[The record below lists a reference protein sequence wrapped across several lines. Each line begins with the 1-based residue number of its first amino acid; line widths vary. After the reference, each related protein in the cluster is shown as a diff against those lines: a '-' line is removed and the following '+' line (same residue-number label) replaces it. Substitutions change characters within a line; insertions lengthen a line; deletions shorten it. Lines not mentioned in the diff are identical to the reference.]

1 MIPLSIL
8 FNLVSFDD
16 TKMTIMD
23 QINQH
28 TDAKKLLK
36 SLQEVLKSK
45 KITYAELALQM
56 EVSEVTVKRLF
67 SIQNCNLQT
76 VFKICDL
83 VGISFFDLAA
93 LANQEKEVDYVLS
106 EEQEK
111 FFAANPAM
119 FGIFRS
125 LHRGVSPEKLAE
137 AWKLSSQKFFKVL
150 RKIEN
155 YGLLEVLP
163 GNQVRIKAVGNIRFQ
178 HKGPLA
184 RAILRP
190 QIAQFLDHVDV
201 FLKNKDV
208 CMHSAEVELSKTSI
222 TELVEEIH
230 ALGAKYRARALRDKN
245 LLSAD
250 QLQSVHWLYAFAP
263 YETNWQQYELKD

>member
-1 MIPLSIL
+1 M
-8 FNLVSFDD
+8 FNLVSVSD
-16 TKMTIMD
+16 TKVTIMD

-67 SIQNCNLQT
+67 STQNCNLQT

-163 GNQVRIKAVGNIRFQ
+163 SNQVRIKAVGNIRFQ

-201 FLKNKDV
+201 FLKNRDV
-208 CMHSAEVELSKTSI
+208 CMHSAEVELSKASI
-222 TELVEEIH
+222 MELVDEIH

-250 QLQSVHWLYAFAP
+250 QLQSVRWLYAFAP